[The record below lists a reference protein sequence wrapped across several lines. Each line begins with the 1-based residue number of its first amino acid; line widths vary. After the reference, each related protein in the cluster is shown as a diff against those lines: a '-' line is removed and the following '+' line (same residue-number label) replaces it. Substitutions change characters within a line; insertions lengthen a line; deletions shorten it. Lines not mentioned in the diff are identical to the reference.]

1 MKRQLQKAVGV
12 IISVYLSCFLT
23 GRVVLLTDEYQKA
36 QMQLQ
41 DDIAHQSLCSDQFI
55 LSQMGQRGADGC
67 RESRM
72 GSKSV
77 PLFSALRVVAEH
89 TYVCG
94 STPCSEILHE
104 VTATTSST
112 VALICCVVLSPSGL
126 YKAAKWVLAKRRSR
140 KLRHYNGHH
149 DDPHD
154 EADGYDDEEDSGD
167 MSHPM
172 TLITPLYS
180 KPPKTKTQ

>member
-1 MKRQLQKAVGV
+1 MKHQMQKAIGV
-12 IISVYLSCFLT
+12 LISVYMSCFLT
-23 GRVVLLTDEYQKA
+23 GRLVLLTEEYQKA
-36 QMQLQ
+36 HMQLQ
-41 DDIAHQSLCSDQFI
+41 DDIAHQNLCNDQFI

-67 RESRM
+67 RESKM
-72 GSKSV
+72 GAKSV

-126 YKAAKWVLAKRRSR
+126 YKAAQWVLAKRRSR
-140 KLRHYNGHH
+140 KQRHSSGHVGGN
-149 DDPHD
+149 DDD
-154 EADGYDDEEDSGD
+154 AYDDAEDNTNMTHS
-167 MSHPM
+167 MS
-172 TLITPLYS
+172 LITPLYC